1 MPYALLEKT
10 YDSLTEEQQLIVY
23 NLAVTLM
30 NMNQKE
36 EKTKLSKEKEALDKL
51 FALADSMHLTSNG
64 QRWTREELYER

>member
-1 MPYALLEKT
+1 M
-10 YDSLTEEQQLIVY
+10 
-23 NLAVTLM
+23 LM

-36 EKTKLSKEKEALDKL
+36 EKPKLPKEKEALNKL